1 MKLREMFDRI
11 LVESGH
17 FLMSEDIELDLD
29 KFAIL
34 VKSAL
39 GKMNQ
44 LSPHHERFNV
54 ETSGGGFGGLAY
66 TFNNTFRGHG
76 APDWISE
83 IIPVR
88 LAGIHPWYF
97 KSSTETQNP
106 ELEQKKQFP
115 WEYIKPT
122 LYVPI
127 GSIYDVTGVWNH
139 KVVSVS
145 YKDPSSG
152 AIRKELE
159 VTTITDNDDEFFKLL
174 EGKFLVSIG
183 RNRRAFTLN
192 ELPVTMDSDSLIS
205 EGQAKQEAAEQQL
218 ADEQHKFWLSY
229 R

>member
-17 FLMSEDIELDLD
+17 FLMQEDIELDLD

-39 GKMNQ
+39 GKFNQ
-44 LSPHHERFNV
+44 FSPHHERFLLKV
-54 ETSGGGFGGLAY
+54 AGGGLGGISY
-66 TFNNTFRGHG
+66 TFNSTFRGHG
-76 APDWISE
+76 PPDWVSE

-97 KSSTETQNP
+97 KSSTQTQN
-106 ELEQKKQFP
+106 EYLDKKEQFP
-115 WEYIKPT
+115 WEYNKPV

-127 GSIYDVTGVWNH
+127 GSVYDVTGVWNH
-139 KVVSVS
+139 KIVSVS
-145 YKDPSSG
+145 YKDPTSG
-152 AIRKELE
+152 ALRKELE
-159 VTTITDNDDEFFKLL
+159 VTTITENNDAFFKLL
-174 EGKFLVSIG
+174 EGKFLVAIG

-192 ELPVTMDSDSLIS
+192 ELPVSMDSDSLIS
-205 EGQAKQEAAEQQL
+205 EGQAKQELAEQQL